1 MKLKNEEH
9 LIKIYIYI
17 YIYIWIY
24 EKCYVHNIFTTNH
37 KWRVVISKQKNNF
50 YERFNYN
57 Q

>member
-9 LIKIYIYI
+9 LIKKKKKR
-17 YIYIWIY
+17 IWIY

-37 KWRVVISKQKNNF
+37 KWQVVISKQKNNF

>member
-9 LIKIYIYI
+9 LIKKKKKR
-17 YIYIWIY
+17 IWIY

-37 KWRVVISKQKNNF
+37 KWQFVISKQTNNF

>member
-9 LIKIYIYI
+9 LIKKKKNI

-37 KWRVVISKQKNNF
+37 KWQVVISKQKNNF